1 MAARTRVTLIIFDFD
16 GVVADSEHLAMSVL
30 AEGLSGLGLPTT
42 ADEAVQL
49 YMGKGLA
56 DCVQAM
62 ETRLG
67 FPQPDGFMA
76 ARIEQVHRRVVAEVE
91 PVQGLLPFLTA
102 FAHVR
107 RCIASSSKLDYIGR
121 CLDRMSLADWFEH
134 RFSGHDVERGKP
146 HPDLFLKAAA
156 TLGISPSDCVVIEDS
171 PTGVVAGKA
180 GGMFTF
186 GLCAGRHVKRGH
198 ADRLTEA
205 GADMIAES
213 FDQIAE
219 VLRLKTAPAIQ

>member
-1 MAARTRVTLIIFDFD
+1 MDARTRVRLIIFDFD

-30 AEGLSGLGLPTT
+30 AEGVSELGLPTT

-56 DCVQAM
+56 DCVQSM
-62 ETRLG
+62 EAQLG
-67 FPQPDGFMA
+67 SPLPDG
-76 ARIEQVHRRVVAEVE
+76 VHGSPDRTSAQPSGRRDRAG
-91 PVQGLLPFLTA
+91 PGPAPF
-102 FAHVR
+102 F
-107 RCIASSSKLDYIGR
+107 ASSSKLDYIGR
-121 CLDRMSLADWFEH
+121 CLDRMLLADWFEH
-134 RFSGHDVERGKP
+134 RFSGLDVERGKP
-146 HPDLFLKAAA
+146 HPDLFLKPAA

-180 GGMFTF
+180 AGMFTF
-186 GLCAGRHVKRGH
+186 GLCAGRHIKRGH
-198 ADRLTEA
+198 ADRLTDA

-219 VLRLKTAPAIQ
+219 VLRLKIAPAIQ